1 MESNFMKP
9 FLQTIVLKVL
19 HFYLCLVSPSYSR
32 NTKLRAVQSRCK
44 LLQPTRD
51 LWGSSPDKSLAGPRQ
66 CDVESY
72 CERDVFISS
81 SFARDIGWADMRR
94 VTMVSLHNDS
104 RGRWLSRT
112 WEPGRVL
119 TKSDKDYY
127 DLDLFHYMLEE
138 DMKKDIMGHFEPRE
152 PLNILDIATSRAAGR
167 PPVLLVCVHG
177 VRDLVE
183 YLRGNEP
190 QEGVALVKENRDNN
204 DQKRGRRT
212 IPVENP
218 SRLSEDL
225 TSLAEKFKTEAAV
238 ARDKVRWWIEARIAG
253 AEERKQGMQRATEL
267 MAQLEKKRV
276 NQKLE
281 EMKKEHQKRMEERQR
296 EHQREIEEGLR
307 ELEGLEKEKKRLRAE
322 LEVLKPIQSSRA

>member
-1 MESNFMKP
+1 MKP
-9 FLQTIVLKVL
+9 FLQTIVSKVL

-138 DMKKDIMGHFEPRE
+138 DMKKDRMGHFEPRE
-152 PLNILDIATSRAAGR
+152 PLNILDIAVLACVVHTSRPPEQLVG
-167 PPVLLVCVHG
+167 PPVLLILSNIFG
-177 VRDLVE
+177 E
-183 YLRGNEP
+183 MKP

-218 SRLSEDL
+218 SELSEDL

-238 ARDKVRWWIEARIAG
+238 ARDKVRWRIEARIAG
-253 AEERKQGMQRATEL
+253 AEERKQGMQRVTEL
-267 MAQLEKKRV
+267 MAQLEENKRV

-307 ELEGLEKEKKRLRAE
+307 ELEGLEKEKKRLREE
-322 LEVLKPIQSSRA
+322 LETLKPIQSSRA